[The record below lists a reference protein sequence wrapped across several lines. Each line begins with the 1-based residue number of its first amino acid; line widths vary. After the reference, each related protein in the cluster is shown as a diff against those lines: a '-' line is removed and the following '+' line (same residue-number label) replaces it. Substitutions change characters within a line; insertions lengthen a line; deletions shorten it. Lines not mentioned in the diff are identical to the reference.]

1 MSPARGTAV
10 VPGDLALERDD
21 DDLQIRPRV
30 DRMERT
36 LIARAMERTAG
47 NQTKAAELLGLSR
60 YGLQKK
66 LRRLSEPGKPGDSPE
81 DDG

>member
-1 MSPARGTAV
+1 
-10 VPGDLALERDD
+10 
-21 DDLQIRPRV
+21 
-30 DRMERT
+30 MERA

-66 LRRLSEPGKPGDSPE
+66 LRRLSEPGQAASLPE
-81 DDG
+81 DDA